1 MAKEQAQRKKIR
13 LKVESF
19 MVASFE
25 NCFLVVFFNAD
36 SEGKLS

>member
-1 MAKEQAQRKKIR
+1 
-13 LKVESF
+13 VESF